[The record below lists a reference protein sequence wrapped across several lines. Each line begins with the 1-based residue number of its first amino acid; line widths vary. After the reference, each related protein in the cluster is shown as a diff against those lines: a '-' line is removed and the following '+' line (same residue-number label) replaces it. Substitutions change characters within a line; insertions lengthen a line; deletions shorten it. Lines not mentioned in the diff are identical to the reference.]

1 MTTWE
6 YQVFRVEA
14 HPNDLFFVI
23 SQAGKDGWELVGQ
36 VGLRVYMKRP
46 LHSIATPTGG
56 AGG

>member
-46 LHSIATPTGG
+46 VDSVEPASK
-56 AGG
+56 